1 MARGKK
7 GRASNKKKKGKS
19 GSTGGNAA
27 AASTG
32 RPRGRQPL
40 GPAIPAGV
48 LQGRTPDNWRDY
60 EKAKALCADYPTVY
74 SRYKQA
80 TNRFIDYM
88 MDTCPEDVRGG
99 ARTVDALSICA
110 DWMDSQQH
118 ALPRSI
124 LRDLQLAIRLRS
136 RVAKSVFGG
145 GDGGHKHF
153 NLVLTYCWTV
163 LNRLPR
169 EGEKITEAPPTV
181 EGEERSDEEEN
192 RYAALGGLQEED
204 EDMEDEDE
212 EIFPKS
218 SIPRPEPTREPMSL
232 DELMNSEDRLEAIL
246 FLDSIDEMM
255 GFVSEQYKAVTQNH
269 VSFLREGVPPSALVE
284 MFLEAS
290 VATNMMIQKVA
301 QLEAE
306 LQAEHEHLTTPYR
319 LLATLILPD
328 VTRHITTILLDHSVQ
343 DCDEKI
349 VSSFLGDCLECWFRN
364 PSDDFN
370 RKDVIV
376 KEFCADQEVDEMG
389 QTELQEVFDSLQHIV
404 CIEVPIGPEVAMNAG
419 IMGLASSI
427 MGTSSHSWL
436 PKCRFIGRDRSIHHT
451 LRLLQMFSDVVRT
464 TPENRLIV
472 PKRGFFGIPW
482 RPGRTRKIYG
492 DLDELLMSDIMPS
505 WVTMCRAGILGHG
518 KLPREN
524 EICPLLVQIRS
535 FVENAGRPVA
545 WSTTFAIHA
554 MLTAILETDRISN
567 QIIDIS
573 KQSFGM
579 YFAQV
584 KHATKLANH
593 DRDTH
598 VSRASGQN
606 MFSVAFL
613 ENLGLPIFGDRTLW
627 NPLCGGT
634 ILSYITYF
642 GNLEGG
648 LALVDCRSQLR
659 ITMHLYHALLV
670 NNIVDEGQIP
680 FLDKIYRAFRSCR
693 AVWEGPLPRKGE
705 FCQRFWMCFGLNAM
719 DAKRMAQSAR
729 RDIEDHCQRPP
740 PSVDSEDQKAFRT
753 RKLRTIEPSELS
765 TSFRR
770 ICDRDFRG
778 VKDKYHT
785 PEQRRNKRGSEV
797 YEVAVRANDTLDA
810 IDSEQSLLA
819 LNFVECGAQME
830 QFVCSLGRIM
840 QWDPF
845 MSQVNLFGK
854 DKRQGFVYLF
864 AQYLLGA
871 LDFANDPF
879 RYHFLR
885 VPLGEASASFMETY
899 FNRVTP
905 DIAQWWT
912 PIDVED

>member
-1 MARGKK
+1 
-7 GRASNKKKKGKS
+7 
-19 GSTGGNAA
+19 
-27 AASTG
+27 
-32 RPRGRQPL
+32 
-40 GPAIPAGV
+40 
-48 LQGRTPDNWRDY
+48 
-60 EKAKALCADYPTVY
+60 
-74 SRYKQA
+74 
-80 TNRFIDYM
+80 M
-88 MDTCPEDVRGG
+88 MNMCPEDVRGG
-99 ARTVDALSICA
+99 ARTVDALSIAA
-110 DWMDSQQH
+110 DWLDSQQH
-118 ALPRSI
+118 AIPRSI
-124 LRDLQLAIRLRS
+124 LRDLKVAIRLRS

-169 EGEKITEAPPTV
+169 EGDKINEATV
-181 EGEERSDEEEN
+181 EGEEISEEEDEN
-192 RYAALGGLQEED
+192 RFAALEEFEDED
-204 EDMEDEDE
+204 EDMVDEDE

-218 SIPRPEPTREPMSL
+218 PIPRPEPTKEPMSL

-255 GFVSEQYKAVTQNH
+255 GFVSEQYKAVTHNYA
-269 VSFLREGVPPSALVE
+269 SNFRERVPPSALVE

-290 VATNMMIQKVA
+290 VATNMIIQTVS

-306 LQAEHEHLTTPYR
+306 LQAQHEHFTTPYR

-328 VTRHITTILLDHSVQ
+328 VTRHVTKILNDHSAQ

-364 PSDDFN
+364 PSDDLN

-376 KEFCADQEVDEMG
+376 QEFCADREVNEVG
-389 QTELQEVFDSLQHIV
+389 QAGLQEVFSGLQHLV
-404 CIEVPIGPEVAMNAG
+404 CIEVPIGPELSMNAA

-451 LRLLQMFSDVVRT
+451 LRLLQMFSDTVRT

-472 PKRGFFGIPW
+472 PKRGFFGVPW
-482 RPGRTRKIYG
+482 SPGSTRKIYG

-524 EICPLLVQIRS
+524 EICPLLVQLRS
-535 FVENAGRPVA
+535 FVKNAGRPVA

-554 MLTAILETDRISN
+554 MLTSILETDGIFN
-567 QIIDIS
+567 QIMDIS
-573 KQSFGM
+573 KQAFGM
-579 YFAQV
+579 YFDQV
-584 KHATKLANH
+584 KHAAKLAKL
-593 DRDTH
+593 DKDTRISRD
-598 VSRASGQN
+598 SAQN
-606 MFSVAFL
+606 MLSVAFL

-634 ILSYITYF
+634 ILSYISYF

-659 ITMHLYHALLV
+659 ITMHLYHALLE
-670 NNIVDEGQIP
+670 NKILNEGQIP
-680 FLDKIYRAFRSCR
+680 FLDKIYRAFRHCR
-693 AVWEGPLPRKGE
+693 AVWEGPLPKKGE

-719 DAKRMAQSAR
+719 DAKQMAQRAR
-729 RDIEDHCQRPP
+729 RGIEDHRQRPP
-740 PSVDSEDQKAFRT
+740 PSLESEDQKAYRT
-753 RKLRTIEPSELS
+753 RKLRPIEPSELS

-770 ICDRDFRG
+770 ICERDFRG

-785 PEQRRNKRGSEV
+785 PEQRRNKRGSVV
-797 YEVAVRANDTLDA
+797 YEMAVRTNNTLDA

-830 QFVCSLGRIM
+830 DFVCNLGRIM

-845 MSQVNLFGK
+845 MSQVNLFGN

-864 AQYLLGA
+864 AQHLLGA
-871 LDFANDPF
+871 LDFANDPV
-879 RYHFLR
+879 RYYFLR
-885 VPLGEASASFMETY
+885 IPLGEASASFMETH
-899 FNRVTP
+899 FNKVTP

-912 PIDVED
+912 PIEVED